1 MAEEI
6 LYDEQIVTDD
16 QGDPKDP
23 LGLRKKLS
31 ATKTKDDP
39 LGLRAKLKPAQV
51 TPITHEQALALPK
64 IDYSKPVFQ
73 ENVSESTAVPQ
84 INNQALLATSPRETL
99 ADKFENKVQQSRD
112 KVFTELTTNDKAI
125 ENLIRKQKFE
135 EAGRNVELPN
145 SDMSVNGA
153 LANDVARMVKPE
165 TRPQDMPIT
174 PEEMQQKKALV
185 ANDDPQARRL
195 LEEVVRINPSK
206 KSEVQKSI
214 YDLDIANALQND
226 PEGQANVRKVLDNS
240 KKIEK
245 GELVYDFKNGT
256 LIKPLNPVQSALQ
269 GWKAGSQVRDEFSI
283 YNKMSDAQLSTMLDA
298 QMATNQG
305 KSKYDPVE
313 VPEGLVGNMLQ
324 GLAMSPA
331 TTVGGAAGSLAGP
344 EGGLIA
350 GSVLGAGEMAQRDYV
365 VNLKR
370 VYQELRAKGADQ
382 LEAIKEAKSQAL
394 HAAGVGAVEGAA
406 FGFIGAR
413 FGVRALPKAAL
424 TSGFRNAVV
433 STLKGAGQTVGTAVK
448 EGLAAG
454 GITAAGEMYKNH
466 LAKEAGIDRDIDE
479 GVADAI
485 ESNLLFTLG
494 MAGAVKAMKVG
505 GKIYKN
511 LLSGLSKADDA
522 KISGSLNEMIQN
534 KAITEEQATK
544 LQEDLSAFK
553 KEDSTIPENIAP
565 EARLQISEK
574 IKKRNE
580 LEQKMESTDKA
591 FHPEIKEKIKAIEEE
606 ITGLSKDIV
615 KPEKTDTEIHDIIND
630 AVEEGRLAGV
640 MGNVA
645 KSDPQGFMKFVA
657 DQALGRTE
665 NGEMSS
671 LPDAEYAVRDQ
682 YGDAIVD
689 KAIELF
695 PIKKEQLQIGTPE
708 YYKDN
713 PKEFVDKINSN
724 LNGVSLKFAGK
735 IEGNKGLPLDIIK
748 NGKTIGY
755 ITMKL
760 EDGIASP
767 SIVRIDKEH
776 QRQGITE
783 DLYIQM
789 NKALQ
794 KEGLGPLYSDK
805 TFLDGKSGG
814 EPAKNLWDK
823 LVSKG
828 HAEKIGNRYR
838 FIPEKK
844 SSISV
849 IRSEE
854 RTQPTETITIG
865 QRVLPEP
872 KISDVENGKLYEFN
886 TSDGLIAGVRKS
898 PTEFEITGI
907 SAGEVGKG
915 KGSQLFEGLINY
927 LRKEGVNTLTTES
940 AGEGAQKMH
949 NKAIEKGLITEIKKD
964 GRSATFKIESL
975 KSEKDAI
982 QIVEPSSVLQHTQEG
997 TGEAGSGRER
1007 MEQGEQGEIPS
1018 GEKGT
1023 NEESNVA
1030 DQEKISRIFSERPP
1044 TELSHRGL
1052 QEIANEFSLD
1062 DVKSR
1067 DRKTDV
1073 QLRKDAENQ
1082 INDWNKAGKY
1092 YENVE
1097 RLTVK
1102 AEEGGVLTD
1111 KERVIMEQHLATV
1124 RDRLRGLNKQSPE
1137 YKKGL
1142 QYLQR
1147 LKEAGEKTRSEAGAA
1162 LRLPTFRS
1170 NPLKNVEDAYL
1181 AKMEAAGVD
1190 ELTPK
1195 QMEEVDAQVGKFQTA
1210 ELKAEVK
1217 TAELEAKVNEAKAET
1232 EFKKVK
1238 KQVIRKKKTAEEY
1251 KADRAASFEAAREAL
1266 KKLRTGESGLSAVPL
1281 PGIRELV
1288 AIAPHVKDV
1297 LASLAEQGVTELG
1310 DAVKQLHEG
1319 FKDILEGI
1327 TEKDIHNIIAGE
1339 YNEPRQ
1345 PLSVLQQTLRDLR
1358 DEAKLINDLERL
1370 EAGIPP
1376 KAEKAKVQ
1384 RNQKIKALRDK
1395 INEFKKNKKTEEAEG
1410 NAFNPEEI
1418 DATAKKL
1425 MDIKKRNKRAQQDIE
1440 KKIENKEFD
1449 GPEKRNS
1456 LLDDPQ
1462 VKKNYP
1468 KLRKEALDAIAEK
1481 ENAQHEF
1488 QLALLK
1494 DEMSKRNKGEKLRD
1508 FGKKLIATS
1517 KAILSGIDDSATFVQ
1532 NYFTIISNPKAGG
1545 KAWLDHV
1552 KDAVSEPRMQRELAA
1567 LHNSPAWDLIKDS
1580 GLEVLEPKS
1589 MAEGKVEEAFENNLL
1604 AKKVKIGGKEYD
1616 PWRYTGGIFER
1627 AFTSLGNN
1635 LRVNLFL
1642 KRAQQLIDSGKTF
1655 ESHPEEFKSAAR
1667 AINELTARGKQ
1678 NKYVEQAN
1686 PILTPIIWAPRMLSS
1701 TLNQL
1706 GLADLLSVMGGKK
1719 IGTEGFYR
1727 KLTPDQKWYAIGQLG
1742 KNIGVGIAAMAAA
1755 SFGGAEV
1762 DYDPR
1767 SVTFGNIKAGTKS
1780 YNVFGRYATVIKTI
1794 VQATLGTRIKPG
1806 GDEQDLDS
1814 GKFGAKTRMGVIGGF
1829 FRGKMTPAAGAA
1841 FDLMEGKN
1849 FYTNQPFGVKDLP
1862 QALLEPMSVKELIT
1876 GWQQDGS
1883 ISLLTRF
1890 LPSFEGLK
1898 ISDER
1903 DFEKAAVKS
1912 SGKKSHSNKKTNKRV
1927 THKK

>member
-1 MAEEI
+1 MADEI
-6 LYDEQIVTDD
+6 LMDEQVET
-16 QGDPKDP
+16 GDPEP
-23 LGLRKKLS
+23 
-31 ATKTKDDP
+31 
-39 LGLRAKLKPAQV
+39 KLKDADRARLDAIVQKMAKNRESDKNIQLVVNDFKKKYTAVSPQIP
-51 TPITHEQALALPK
+51 TIHDEALALPK

-84 INNQALLATSPRETL
+84 VNNQALLATPPRETV
-99 ADKFENKVQQSRD
+99 AEKFENKVKQSRD

-125 ENLIRKQKFE
+125 ENLIRKQKAE

-153 LANDVARMVKPE
+153 LANDVARMVNPE
-165 TRPQDMPIT
+165 TRPQDMPVT

-185 ANDDPQARRL
+185 ANDDSQARRL
-195 LEEVVRINPSK
+195 LEEVVRVDPSK
-206 KSEVQKSI
+206 KNEVQKSI

-226 PEGQANVRKVLDNS
+226 PEGQANVRKVMDNS

-245 GELVYDFKNGT
+245 GDLIYDFKNGN

-283 YNKMSDAQLSTMLDA
+283 FNKMSDAQLSTMLDA

-344 EGGLIA
+344 EGGIIA

-370 VYQELRAKGADQ
+370 VYQELRAKGVDQ

-413 FGVRALPKAAL
+413 FGVRALSKAAL

-534 KAITEEQATK
+534 KAINEEQAAK
-544 LQEDLSAFK
+544 LQEDLAAFK
-553 KEDSTIPENIAP
+553 KEDSTIPENISP

-580 LEQKMESTDKA
+580 LEQKMEATDKA

-606 ITGLSKDIV
+606 ITGLSKDTV
-615 KPEKTDTEIHDIIND
+615 KPEKTDTEVQGIIDD
-630 AVEEGRLAGV
+630 AVDEGRLAGV

-665 NGEMSS
+665 SGEMSS
-671 LPDAEYAVRDQ
+671 LDNAESAVRDQ

-695 PIKKEQLQIGTPE
+695 PIKKEQLQVGTPE

-828 HAEKIGNRYR
+828 QAEKIGDRYK

-849 IRSEE
+849 IRPEE
-854 RTQPTETITIG
+854 RTQPTETVTIA
-865 QRVLPEP
+865 P
-872 KISDVENGKLYEFN
+872 KEEN
-886 TSDGLIAGVRKS
+886 T
-898 PTEFEITGI
+898 
-907 SAGEVGKG
+907 GKG
-915 KGSQLFEGLINY
+915 
-927 LRKEGVNTLTTES
+927 ES
-940 AGEGAQKMH
+940 APPPSV
-949 NKAIEKGLITEIKKD
+949 D
-964 GRSATFKIESL
+964 
-975 KSEKDAI
+975 
-982 QIVEPSSVLQHTQEG
+982 EP
-997 TGEAGSGRER
+997 R
-1007 MEQGEQGEIPS
+1007 PS
-1018 GEKGT
+1018 
-1023 NEESNVA
+1023 
-1030 DQEKISRIFSERPP
+1030 IFAERPE

-1052 QEIANEFSLD
+1052 QDIANEFSLD

-1082 INDWNKAGKY
+1082 INAWNKEGKY
-1092 YENVE
+1092 YQNVE

-1102 AEEGGVLTD
+1102 AEEGEVLTD

-1137 YKKGL
+1137 YKQGL

-1181 AKMEAAGVD
+1181 AKMEASGVD

-1195 QMEEVDAQVGKFQTA
+1195 QMEEVDAQVGKYQTA
-1210 ELKAEVK
+1210 EIKAEVK
-1217 TAELEAKVNEAKAET
+1217 TTELEAKVNEAKAQT
-1232 EFKKVK
+1232 EFNKVK
-1238 KQVIRKKKTAEEY
+1238 KQAGRKKKTAEEY
-1251 KADRAASFEAAREAL
+1251 KADRAVAFEAAREAL

-1297 LASLAEQGVTELG
+1297 LVSLAEQGVTELG

-1319 FKDILEGI
+1319 FKEILEGI

-1339 YNEPRQ
+1339 YNEPRK

-1376 KAEKAKVQ
+1376 KAEKAKIQ

-1425 MDIKKRNKRAQQDIE
+1425 MDIKKRNEKAQQDIK

-1449 GPEKRNS
+1449 GPEKQNS
-1456 LLDDPQ
+1456 LLEDPE
-1462 VKKNYP
+1462 VKKKYP
-1468 KLRKEALDAIAEK
+1468 QLRKEALDAIAEK

-1508 FGKKLIATS
+1508 FGKKIIATS
-1517 KAILSGIDDSATFVQ
+1517 KALLSGIDDSATFVQ
-1532 NYFTIISNPKAGG
+1532 NYFTILSNPKAGG
-1545 KAWLDHV
+1545 KAWVDHW
-1552 KDAVSEPRMQRELAA
+1552 KDAFSEPRMQRELAA

-1604 AKKVKIGGKEYD
+1604 AKKFKIGDKEYD
-1616 PWRYTGGIFER
+1616 PWKYTGGIFER

-1642 KRAQQLIDSGKTF
+1642 KRAQQLVDGGKTF

-1706 GLADLLSVMGGKK
+1706 GFADALSVMGGKK

-1727 KLTPDQKWYAIGQLG
+1727 KLTPAQRWYAIGQLG
-1742 KNIGVGIAAMAAA
+1742 KNIGVGVAAMAAA
-1755 SFGGAEV
+1755 SWAGAEV

-1767 SVTFGNIKAGTKS
+1767 SVTFGNIKFGSKS
-1780 YNVFGRYATVIKTI
+1780 YNVFGRYAPIVKTI

-1806 GDEQDLDS
+1806 GAEQDLDS
-1814 GKFGAKTRMGVIGGF
+1814 GKFGAKTRGGVIGGF

-1849 FYTNQPFGVKDLP
+1849 FYTNEPFGVKDLP
-1862 QALLEPMSVKELIT
+1862 EALLMPMSVKELKT
-1876 GWQQDGS
+1876 GWEQDGS

-1898 ISDER
+1898 VSDER
-1903 DFEKAAVKS
+1903 DFEKPAAKA
-1912 SGKKSHSNKKTNKRV
+1912 SGKKSHSNKKTNNRV
-1927 THKK
+1927 THKKS